1 MFTLQQTVDYDQ
13 TSGVYLGPATH
24 LDLEDLDYLSR
35 CIKLFGQYSIAFV
48 RPNRGFCILG
58 SSLPSALSALNQ
70 NLYAHCS
77 GKTKNLEMKND
88 WEKLVLGLT
97 KTLLFP

>member
-58 SSLPSALSALNQ
+58 SSLSSVVSIEPKPL
-70 NLYAHCS
+70 CS

-88 WEKLVLGLT
+88 WEKPVLGLT